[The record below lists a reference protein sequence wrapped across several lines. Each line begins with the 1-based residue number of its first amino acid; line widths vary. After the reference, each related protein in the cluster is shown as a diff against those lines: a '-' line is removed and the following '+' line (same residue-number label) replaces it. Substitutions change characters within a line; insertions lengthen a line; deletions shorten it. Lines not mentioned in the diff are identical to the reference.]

1 MDWPLVFLCSFVVV
15 SLGGCSTIGR
25 ADLCH
30 MDGASDIIFL
40 GKLKP
45 RIYKAGLTERA
56 IKLCK
61 LDNSLFYNSWY
72 T

>member
-45 RIYKAGLTERA
+45 LT
-56 IKLCK
+56 KLEQK
-61 LDNSLFYNSWY
+61 FAYFLIQ
-72 T
+72 